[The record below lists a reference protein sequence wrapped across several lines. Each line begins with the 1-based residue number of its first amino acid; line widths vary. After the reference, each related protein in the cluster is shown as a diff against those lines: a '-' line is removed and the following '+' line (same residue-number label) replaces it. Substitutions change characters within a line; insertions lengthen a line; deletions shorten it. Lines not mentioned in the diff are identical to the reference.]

1 MRFLCEQIIDC
12 GKATRVNIETLVARR
27 IIRDYILQLNG
38 VTNIDI
44 AHDMVLAAWSARAK
58 YSQYLAQKKEQQE
71 WEKR

>member
-44 AHDMVLAAWSARAK
+44 AHDMVLAA
-58 YSQYLAQKKEQQE
+58 
-71 WEKR
+71 